1 MVRALPFRTPTRLD
15 LGRILAIAAAIAL
28 HVFALLLLLM
38 PMAAPQIAPAAAP
51 KPVIRWIEREK
62 PVEPITVPIAKEQPV
77 TETKPQPSPV
87 VRPRE
92 TTPITDTPVIV
103 DGGTEPAV
111 IAQVSDGA
119 ADAVGPVIPSGPIA
133 ASHLEYISAPAPR
146 YPPELARIGVTGTV
160 MLRVLVD
167 VDGTPLD
174 VTIESSSGNRKL
186 DREASQHVLKK
197 WRFKPAM
204 QNGVAVQAY
213 GIVPIA
219 FTLQ

>member
-15 LGRILAIAAAIAL
+15 PGRILAIAAAIAL

-38 PMAAPQIAPAAAP
+38 PMAAPQLVPAIAP

-62 PVEPITVPIAKEQPV
+62 PIEPIPVEITRKQPV
-77 TETKPQPSPV
+77 TETKSQPSPRV
-87 VRPRE
+87 QPKE

-111 IAQVSDGA
+111 ATQSSESVT
-119 ADAVGPVIPSGPIA
+119 DAVGPVVPSGPIS

-174 VTIESSSGNRKL
+174 VSIESSSGNRKL

>member
-15 LGRILAIAAAIAL
+15 IGRILAIAAAIAL

-38 PMAAPQIAPAAAP
+38 PMAAPQLAPAVTP

-62 PVEPITVPIAKEQPV
+62 PIEPITVEITKKQPV
-77 TETKPQPSPV
+77 TETKPQPSPQV
-87 VRPRE
+87 KPRD

-111 IAQVSDGA
+111 VTQTSESVT
-119 ADAVGPVIPSGPIA
+119 DAMGPVVPSGPIA
-133 ASHLEYISAPAPR
+133 ASHLEYVSAPAPR
-146 YPPELARIGVTGTV
+146 YPPELVRTGFTGTV

-167 VDGTPLD
+167 VDGTPLE

-186 DREASQHVLKK
+186 DRDASQHVLKK

>member
-15 LGRILAIAAAIAL
+15 IGRILAIAAAIAL

-38 PMAAPQIAPAAAP
+38 PMAAPQLTATVAP

-62 PVEPITVPIAKEQPV
+62 PIEPIPVEITKKQPV
-77 TETKPQPSPV
+77 TEAKPQPSPRV
-87 VRPRE
+87 QPKDIA
-92 TTPITDTPVIV
+92 PITDTPVIV

-111 IAQVSDGA
+111 VTQISDSLV
-119 ADAVGPVIPSGPIA
+119 DAVGPMVPSGPIA

-146 YPPELARIGVTGTV
+146 YPPELIRTGVTGTV

-197 WRFKPAM
+197 WRFKPAL

>member
-38 PMAAPQIAPAAAP
+38 PMAAPQIAQMVAP
-51 KPVIRWIEREK
+51 KPIIRWIEREQ
-62 PVEPITVPIAKEQPV
+62 PIEPIPVPITKKQPV
-77 TETKPQPSPV
+77 SETKPQPTPQV
-87 VRPRE
+87 QPRE
-92 TTPITDTPVIV
+92 TTPIADAPVIV
-103 DGGTEPAV
+103 DGGTEPAIV
-111 IAQVSDGA
+111 AQISEGVT
-119 ADAVGPVIPSGPIA
+119 DAVGPMVPSGPIA

-146 YPPELARIGVTGTV
+146 YPPELARVGVTGTV

-174 VTIESSSGNRKL
+174 VSIESSSGNRKL

>member
-15 LGRILAIAAAIAL
+15 IGRILAIAAAIAL

-38 PMAAPQIAPAAAP
+38 PMAAPQLAPTVAP
-51 KPVIRWIEREK
+51 KPVIRWIEREQ
-62 PVEPITVPIAKEQPV
+62 PREPITVDITKKQPV
-77 TETKPQPSPV
+77 TETKPQPSPRV
-87 VRPRE
+87 QPRD

-103 DGGTEPAV
+103 DGGTEPAIV
-111 IAQVSDGA
+111 TQASDSLT
-119 ADAVGPVIPSGPIA
+119 DAVGPVVPSGPIA

-146 YPPELARIGVTGTV
+146 YPPELVRIGFTGTV

-167 VDGTPLD
+167 VDGTPLE

-197 WRFKPAM
+197 WRFKPAL

-213 GIVPIA
+213 GIIPIA